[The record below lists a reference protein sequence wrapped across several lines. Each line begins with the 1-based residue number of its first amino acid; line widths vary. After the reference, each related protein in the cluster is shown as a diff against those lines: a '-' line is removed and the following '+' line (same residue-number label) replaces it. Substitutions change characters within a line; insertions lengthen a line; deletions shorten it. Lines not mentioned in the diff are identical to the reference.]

1 MVATAHKPA
10 VHAKLLNE
18 CASIIDVAQLE
29 KSVPFNNEPIADV
42 MNSPDYGPTLWIDA
56 AL

>member
-1 MVATAHKPA
+1 MVASAHKPA
-10 VHAKLLNE
+10 VDAKILNE
-18 CASIIDVAQLE
+18 CGSIIDVAQLE